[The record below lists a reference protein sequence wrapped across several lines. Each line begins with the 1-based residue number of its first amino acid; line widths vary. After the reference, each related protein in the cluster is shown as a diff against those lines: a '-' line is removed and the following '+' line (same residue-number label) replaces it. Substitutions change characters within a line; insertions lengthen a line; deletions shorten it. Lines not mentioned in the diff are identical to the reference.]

1 MTRDELIL
9 GHQYLVRSIAMN
21 VHAHLPQFVEMD
33 DLIGAGMIGLVSA
46 ASRYDKEK
54 GVSFPNYAKARIRG
68 EILDSLRRTD
78 FLGRQGRQWR
88 REIDQAI
95 QSLES
100 ELEQRPTE
108 DQIAERIGI
117 TVEVLRTR
125 LDLTDA
131 HCVSYDAPMRLYE
144 KGAWPDDSIE
154 ARNVLDPT
162 ESLEATA
169 IRNQGKAILRR
180 LIRGMRFHRRADSS
194 RYAHVIDLYYW
205 SGLTLKQI
213 GTELGVQESRV
224 SQMHKTALARLRSG
238 LTQLTPDERRCMA
251 VLDSVR

>member
-33 DLIGAGMIGLVSA
+33 DLVGAGMIGLVSA
-46 ASRYDKEK
+46 ANRYDKEK

-125 LDLTDA
+125 LELTDA
-131 HCVSYDAPMRLYE
+131 GCISYDAPMRVSDQ
-144 KGAWPDDSIE
+144 GSWPDDSID
-154 ARNVLDPT
+154 ARNIPDDT
-162 ESLEATA
+162 ESLEDAA

-180 LIRGMRFHRRADSS
+180 LIRGMRFHCSDSS
-194 RYAHVIDLYYW
+194 RYERVLDLYYW
-205 SGLTLKQI
+205 SGLSMDQI
-213 GTELGVQESRV
+213 GSAIGVNESRV
-224 SQMHKTALARLRSG
+224 SQMHKLALEKLRTG

-251 VLDSVR
+251 VLDSTR